1 MKQKVT
7 READI
12 PDGLEACDKVPQL
25 RQLWLQTG
33 ALTSLPS
40 AAGGR
45 PAEGRGRRWAAGR
58 HRRHVFL
65 RMQPLPGSE
74 GEDLQRKGVGG
85 IPPFET
91 AKVGCAERRGE

>member
-1 MKQKVT
+1 MTNPQTACLDPYLKQKVT

-12 PDGLEACDKVPQL
+12 PDGLEACDKVPQP

-45 PAEGRGRRWAAGR
+45 TRPVWEARGGEGGGAGR
-58 HRRHVFL
+58 L
-65 RMQPLPGSE
+65 AGTEEMCS
-74 GEDLQRKGVGG
+74 
-85 IPPFET
+85 
-91 AKVGCAERRGE
+91 